1 MTTAEKFFLN
11 KMKRLLYIIGAAAIA
26 FSCTDKQ
33 ANNESDYKKDF
44 MTDLGSDSVTV
55 FKGEIVDR
63 DFFSKIDSIVS
74 TYTKFK
80 SDTIYLVFSYNEYH
94 HPEADTIPI
103 DKNKSFYVLAESGGY
118 VWTHFV
124 VCETKRYVY
133 LIRNGQAG
141 IFARNTNQ
149 KIKVRQTRRLDVSEM
164 FSYERLA
171 VSIYHDGELEYLPRD
186 YYVDAYQYYYE

>member
-1 MTTAEKFFLN
+1 M
-11 KMKRLLYIIGAAAIA
+11 
-26 FSCTDKQ
+26 
-33 ANNESDYKKDF
+33 
-44 MTDLGSDSVTV
+44 
-55 FKGEIVDR
+55 
-63 DFFSKIDSIVS
+63 
-74 TYTKFK
+74 
-80 SDTIYLVFSYNEYH
+80 
-94 HPEADTIPI
+94 
-103 DKNKSFYVLAESGGY
+103 
-118 VWTHFV
+118 

-164 FSYERLA
+164 FSYERLT